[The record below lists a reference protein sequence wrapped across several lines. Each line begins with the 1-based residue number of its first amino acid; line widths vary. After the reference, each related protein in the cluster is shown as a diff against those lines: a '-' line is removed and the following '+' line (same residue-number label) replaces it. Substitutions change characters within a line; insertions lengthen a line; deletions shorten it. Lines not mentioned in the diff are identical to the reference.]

1 MSEKCK
7 DPEARCHGKGWERV
21 FRVKVKL
28 VELMVNGA
36 SRIEETEIK
45 NDPQISGRFMIESFA
60 TDRIHKEKV

>member
-1 MSEKCK
+1 M
-7 DPEARCHGKGWERV
+7 